1 MDFKYLSNIKTPRDL
16 KKLSIDEL
24 VELAAELRYAIC
36 NQVSKS
42 GGHLAPNLGVV
53 ELTIAMHY
61 VFDFESDRLLFDVG
75 HQCYPHKL
83 LTGRHDMLDRLR
95 MRGGMAGF
103 PEPMESSF
111 DLFSVGHAG
120 TAISTAVG
128 MARGDELNGES
139 FSDENPD
146 GRRVVSLI
154 GDASIVNG
162 LAMEGLNNAGTLK
175 RQFLVVL
182 NDNGMSIAKPQGA
195 VAQYFDRVR
204 LSDTYSGFRK
214 AAKELAKHLPGGGI
228 AADLYHRMGEAS
240 KAMIAEDTW
249 FEKFGLVTVGPID
262 GHDIPTLIEFLNE
275 AKRFERPMVLHVKTV
290 KGKGFDFAEGNAT
303 QFHSPPAFDVSDE
316 GTDASRDQITSSCR
330 VELKRSGRSFTTAFS
345 DALAEIMESDEKAV
359 ACTAAMPDGT
369 GLTKLMERW
378 PQRTWDTG
386 ICESHAMDMMAGMA
400 KTGLKPFFAV
410 YSTFLQRAFD
420 QAFQEVALQ
429 GHAVRICLDRAGCVG
444 GDGAVHQGFCDISL
458 LAVLPQAA
466 LVAPIDESSLKACL
480 AFMNEYTEG
489 LSAVRY
495 PRDNVSDLIQD
506 RFGTAPH
513 FELGKSRPLIQHDQ
527 PDVAVISYGTCGIN
541 AIEAADQLAEEC
553 AVDVHD
559 GRFAKP
565 VDIELVRRLVTA
577 GVPVITVEDHG
588 LAGGFGAQVI
598 DACNH
603 AGIDTSRITRLG
615 MPERWIR
622 QGSRSEQLAEIGI
635 DTNGIVR
642 TIRQVRGAETSS
654 LNERPVV
661 ENANA

>member
-1 MDFKYLSNIKTPRDL
+1 
-16 KKLSIDEL
+16 
-24 VELAAELRYAIC
+24 
-36 NQVSKS
+36 
-42 GGHLAPNLGVV
+42 
-53 ELTIAMHY
+53 
-61 VFDFESDRLLFDVG
+61 
-75 HQCYPHKL
+75 
-83 LTGRHDMLDRLR
+83 
-95 MRGGMAGF
+95 
-103 PEPMESSF
+103 
-111 DLFSVGHAG
+111 
-120 TAISTAVG
+120 
-128 MARGDELNGES
+128 
-139 FSDENPD
+139 
-146 GRRVVSLI
+146 
-154 GDASIVNG
+154 
-162 LAMEGLNNAGTLK
+162 
-175 RQFLVVL
+175 
-182 NDNGMSIAKPQGA
+182 
-195 VAQYFDRVR
+195 
-204 LSDTYSGFRK
+204 
-214 AAKELAKHLPGGGI
+214 
-228 AADLYHRMGEAS
+228 
-240 KAMIAEDTW
+240 
-249 FEKFGLVTVGPID
+249 
-262 GHDIPTLIEFLNE
+262 
-275 AKRFERPMVLHVKTV
+275 
-290 KGKGFDFAEGNAT
+290 
-303 QFHSPPAFDVSDE
+303 
-316 GTDASRDQITSSCR
+316 
-330 VELKRSGRSFTTAFS
+330 
-345 DALAEIMESDEKAV
+345 
-359 ACTAAMPDGT
+359 MPDGT

-386 ICESHAMDMMAGMA
+386 ICESHAMDMMAGLA

-588 LAGGFGAQVI
+588 LALSTGT
-598 DACNH
+598 CHCSRH
-603 AGIDTSRITRLG
+603 AHD
-615 MPERWIR
+615 
-622 QGSRSEQLAEIGI
+622 
-635 DTNGIVR
+635 
-642 TIRQVRGAETSS
+642 RGPPHAS
-654 LNERPVV
+654 
-661 ENANA
+661 